1 MTGPPP
7 STVPLETLDKERV
20 LHPATSIADHLRTGP
35 RIMAEGAGLTL
46 TDTTGRKY
54 LDAVAGLWCVAI
66 GYGRTEVAEAMAA
79 QSRRLAFYHTFT
91 SMSNE
96 PQIHLADRLL
106 TLAPGR
112 MSKVFFGTSGS
123 EANDT
128 QVKLVWYYNNL
139 RGRPRKKKIIA
150 RREGFHGT
158 TVAAASLTGIEAFH
172 RAFDL
177 PLPQI
182 LHTSPAYHYRHAAP
196 GQSEEDYASALATE
210 LEQLIEREGPD
221 TVAAFIAE
229 PVMGAGGVVPPPRSY
244 FEKIQ
249 QVLRRHDV
257 LMIADEVI
265 CGFGRLGRMFGSEVY
280 GIEPDLVT
288 VAKQLTSGYFPLSAC
303 FVSEAIW
310 NVLREGS
317 PDLGPFAHGFTY
329 SGHPV
334 GAAAALA
341 NLDIVLGEDLVGNAA
356 RVGLYLQECLRTKL
370 GGHPLVGDVRGVG
383 LIAGVELVADKA
395 TRKLFAPSL
404 KIGSRIAQRAME
416 DGLIVRGLPGGN
428 VIALSPPLCIT
439 RAQVDFVVDGLA
451 QAVERVSN
459 ELAREGGW
467 SIGKELRP

>member
-1 MTGPPP
+1 M
-7 STVPLETLDKERV
+7 
-20 LHPATSIADHLRTGP
+20 
-35 RIMAEGAGLTL
+35 
-46 TDTTGRKY
+46 
-54 LDAVAGLWCVAI
+54 AGLWCVAI

-96 PQIHLADRLL
+96 PQIRLADRLL
-106 TLAPGR
+106 ALAPGR

-139 RGRPRKKKIIA
+139 RGRPGKKKIIA
-150 RREGFHGT
+150 RRQGFHGT

-182 LHTSPAYHYRHAAP
+182 LHTSPAYHYRYAEP
-196 GQSEEDYASALATE
+196 GQSEEDYASALAAE
-210 LEQLIEREGPD
+210 LEQLIEREGPE

-229 PVMGAGGVVPPPRSY
+229 PVMGAGGVVPPPRGY
-244 FEKIQ
+244 FEKVQ
-249 QVLRRHDV
+249 RVLRRHDV

-265 CGFGRLGRMFGSEVY
+265 CGFGRLGRMFGSVVY

-303 FVSEAIW
+303 FVSEDIW

-341 NLDIVLGEDLVGNAA
+341 NLDIVLSEDLVGNAA
-356 RVGLYLQECLRTKL
+356 RVGQYLQERLRDDAGRTSA
-370 GGHPLVGDVRGVG
+370 GGRRAWGGPHRRGGVG
-383 LIAGVELVADKA
+383 RRYGDPSALRACPQGWGAHRPALHGGRAHRATAAGRSRHRAVTAALHHAGAGGLHCGGSHPRHRSRQRRAD
-395 TRKLFAPSL
+395 P
-404 KIGSRIAQRAME
+404 
-416 DGLIVRGLPGGN
+416 
-428 VIALSPPLCIT
+428 
-439 RAQVDFVVDGLA
+439 
-451 QAVERVSN
+451 
-459 ELAREGGW
+459 
-467 SIGKELRP
+467 